1 MSFMKMIGSIS
12 DKLKLSGNAI
22 SAVIKENIQYLN
34 AELGVFKEAQEGIT
48 ALKTYAAIETP
59 SLEAAINS
67 LAETLENIEKARKEK
82 VNQLQEKYIG
92 PLNEIV
98 TEAKIR
104 NTELK
109 EAERAKKALDK
120 AESKL
125 AKLEAKPKEKLK
137 SGQKDEAKAAVKT
150 AQEAYE
156 KEEAE
161 AKAANEAFNKKKLE
175 SMRAVLKNLA
185 DIEKSFHQKALELMG
200 VVKEKAEAIKV
211 EEEYKILGLNE

>member
-1 MSFMKMIGSIS
+1 MIGSIS
-12 DKLKLSGNAI
+12 DKLNLSGSAI
-22 SAVIKENIQYLN
+22 ANVIKENTQYLN
-34 AELGVFKEAQEGIT
+34 AELGVTKESQEGIN
-48 ALKTYAAIETP
+48 ALKNYAAIETP
-59 SLEAAINS
+59 SLEAAINA
-67 LAETLENIEKARKEK
+67 LAETLENIEKAREEK

-92 PLNEIV
+92 PLKEIV

-109 EAERAKKALDK
+109 EAKAAKKALDK

-125 AKLEAKPKEKLK
+125 TKLEAKPKEKLK
-137 SGQKDEAKAAVKT
+137 AGQIDEAKAAVT
-150 AQEAYE
+150 AAQEAYE

-175 SMRAVLKNLA
+175 SMQAILKNLA
-185 DIEKSFHQKALELMG
+185 DIEKSFHEKALELMG